1 MTIFSN
7 DEEHYVEE
15 RLMGGGK
22 IPFYVNDALKI
33 AGGNVSISD
42 KGIFQS
48 FVIEDRELITGQNP
62 PSDHELSKRFVKA
75 LDRATFK
82 AA

>member
-7 DEEHYVEE
+7 DEEHYAEE
-15 RLMGGGK
+15 HYMGGGK

-33 AGGNVSISD
+33 AGGDVSISD
-42 KGIFQS
+42 QGIFKP
-48 FVIEDRELITGQNP
+48 FLIEDRELITAQNP
-62 PSDHELSKRFVKA
+62 PSAQEMAKRFVMA
-75 LDRATFK
+75 LDRATAK